1 MTITCP
7 HCGFSKDI
15 DARRIP
21 ARVSR
26 VTCPRCKQGFPLEA
40 AAAQGPRDEAE
51 PAVAAEETLQAPP
64 ASPPVTLER
73 PSAEALPKAGF
84 WIRFVAA
91 VVDSALVLAAQLALG
106 FALGLATTMI
116 TGGLSQQGGFM
127 FGVVTWFPGML
138 LSMVYYVFFTGYC
151 GQTPGKMAI
160 RVKVIRTDGSEIGY
174 GRAFLREVPGKF
186 LSGLILGIGYLMI
199 GFDAQKQGLH
209 DKIASTY
216 VIKL

>member
-64 ASPPVTLER
+64 ASPRDPG
-73 PSAEALPKAGF
+73 A
-84 WIRFVAA
+84 
-91 VVDSALVLAAQLALG
+91 ALG
-106 FALGLATTMI
+106 RGPAQSRFLDQVCRRGGRFGARPGGPAGPRVCPGSGHDHDHRWSEPAGRIHVRSGHLVSRDAPVDGLLRLFHRLLRADPRAKWP
-116 TGGLSQQGGFM
+116 
-127 FGVVTWFPGML
+127 FG
-138 LSMVYYVFFTGYC
+138 S
-151 GQTPGKMAI
+151 
-160 RVKVIRTDGSEIGY
+160 R
-174 GRAFLREVPGKF
+174 
-186 LSGLILGIGYLMI
+186 
-199 GFDAQKQGLH
+199 
-209 DKIASTY
+209 
-216 VIKL
+216 